1 MMNEKED
8 HETKSIEK
16 CTQRNDWPNQKDA
29 IDKDI
34 NFLWNR
40 EVFGPVVHTLK
51 GVKQVRC
58 KWTVAHKEGSI
69 WNWLWRDIISYD
81 RCN

>member
-1 MMNEKED
+1 MRKRIMKESLL
-8 HETKSIEK
+8 KSVHK
-16 CTQRNDWPNQKDA
+16 RNDWPNQKDA

-69 WNWLWRDIISYD
+69 WNWLWRDIISYG